1 MTQKKRLII
10 AMTGATGAVYGVRML
25 QVLQMQD
32 EWETHLVMPSAA
44 PALPGHPIKIF

>member
-25 QVLQMQD
+25 QVLKEQPRMGNPFSD
-32 EWETHLVMPSAA
+32 
-44 PALPGHPIKIF
+44 F